1 MSIRRTKKYVAAVE
15 TAKSLG
21 LTVHRRHSSAEEVY
35 QEIESVYYWD
45 SKAQAWLEHTRID
58 PKREMDKQLI
68 RIRITAHMT
77 YLNVYA
83 QRIIDH
89 LEADQFHIQEV
100 SKAYPNVRDSDGAG
114 RIYITVRDIEE

>member
-21 LTVHRRHSSAEEVY
+21 LIVYRSHSSAEEVY

-45 SKAQAWLEHTRID
+45 SRAQAWLEHAQID
-58 PKREMDKQLI
+58 PKREMDKHLI

-89 LEADQFHIQEV
+89 LEEFHIQEV